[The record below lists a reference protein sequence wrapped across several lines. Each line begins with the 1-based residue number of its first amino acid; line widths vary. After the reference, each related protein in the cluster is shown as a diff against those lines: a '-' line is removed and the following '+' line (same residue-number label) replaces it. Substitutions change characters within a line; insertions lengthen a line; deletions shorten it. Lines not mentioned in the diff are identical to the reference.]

1 MGYIRFTD
9 SDKQNILLCPHCY
22 ERTRHIQVSLS
33 ETFSSDPKASDTMK
47 NVGRIIGG
55 MSDIIG
61 TAPIARFIG
70 NHYTW
75 KCTECGTIT
84 IRKRDGQ
91 ISRIFDE
98 FE

>member
-55 MSDIIG
+55 MSDIIRYNRDS
-61 TAPIARFIG
+61 PHSKVYWKSLHLEMYRMW
-70 NHYTW
+70 NHYN
-75 KCTECGTIT
+75 TEKGWSNL
-84 IRKRDGQ
+84 KN
-91 ISRIFDE
+91 F
-98 FE
+98 